1 MTSVTNT
8 TVGTTVG
15 ENDHVEYDWH
25 LESKTAEDLK
35 ERLVQ
40 LYFQLV
46 RLDGRKHKNLST
58 NYIIRNYKSLIGDT
72 MRFGGRNIV
81 SNHEHILFVSHMM
94 MLLRAMPTQT
104 RDIVSGKGE
113 RTLGYHLL
121 LSWEDIDPAYVR
133 RTVKYWVVGSGE
145 DKTIVPPG
153 SWKDIRNICSILKE
167 QNGGKT
173 DHPLIDFLLCI
184 LCDQLREDDSKEE
197 GCPISLAA
205 KWTPR
210 EKSKEFGWMFHRL
223 GVLMF
228 GEPHVASSS
237 RNSRLLRKRLASLN
251 RRIDTTEIKQCGKHW
266 ADIDF
271 THVTSVTL
279 QKQKRA
285 FSNIRRTGTFVDPK
299 TKTKRKHRHD
309 KSGTGAEGG
318 ARSTD
323 EDRILCAKHFE
334 EHVGKAEKGETK
346 VKASRTSLYDL
357 VRDAMTVCNNRHGR
371 TNYWDKASIE
381 ARTLEEQ
388 WKDNG
393 RQVHAGLPPMICMA
407 DVSGSMTCDNSTPLF
422 NCIGLSLRATEKTV
436 PAFRNKIMTFSHSP
450 TWVEFTEEQGFI
462 ERVELLSKAEWGYN
476 TNLYAGMNLIL
487 RILIEKEVPPSD
499 VENLVFAIFSD
510 MQFDTAVVI
519 PKPENLHEDEDD
531 DNDRKN
537 INKVALDNIRAK
549 FVEAGYRPPHILF
562 WNLRS
567 TYGFPAVSSDENVS
581 MVSGYSPALLN
592 VLEESGI
599 EGLKGQTPFAMV
611 SKILENPR
619 FTV

>member
-1 MTSVTNT
+1 MDT
-8 TVGTTVG
+8 TPTVPLSIG
-15 ENDHVEYDWH
+15 ENDHLEYDWH

-35 ERLVQ
+35 ERIVQ

-46 RLDGRKHKNLST
+46 RLDGRKHKNLSE
-58 NYIIRNYKSLIGDT
+58 NFIIRNYNSLIRDT
-72 MRFGGRNIV
+72 MLFGGRNLV
-81 SNHEHILFVSHMM
+81 SNPEHILFVSHMM

-104 RDIVSGKGE
+104 RDILSGKGE

-133 RTVKYWVVGSGE
+133 RTVKYWLIGSPSSG
-145 DKTIVPPG
+145 KIPPG
-153 SWKDIRNICSILKE
+153 SWKDVRNICSILRE
-167 QNGGKT
+167 QNEGKT
-173 DHPLIDFLLCI
+173 DHSLIHFLISI

-210 EKSKEFGWMFHRL
+210 EKSKEFGWIFHRL
-223 GVLMF
+223 GVMMF
-228 GEPHVASSS
+228 GEPYNPSSS

-251 RRIDTTEIKQCGKHW
+251 RRIDTTEIKQCDKHW
-266 ADIDF
+266 AEIDF
-271 THVTSVTL
+271 THVTSITL

-285 FSNIRRTGTFVDPK
+285 FANIRRTGTFVDPK
-299 TKTKRKHRHD
+299 TKRKRRCNNSRD
-309 KSGTGAEGG
+309 GSGSGSEGG
-318 ARSTD
+318 VRSTD

-334 EHVGKAEKGETK
+334 EHVGKAEKGETQ

-357 VRDAMTVCNNRHGR
+357 VRDAMTICNNRHGLSNR
-371 TNYWDKASIE
+371 WNKASIE

-436 PAFRNKIMTFSHSP
+436 PAFRNKIMTFTHSP
-450 TWVEFTEEQGFI
+450 SWVEFTEEQGFI

-476 TNLYAGMNLIL
+476 TNLYAGMDLIL

-510 MQFDTAVVI
+510 MQFDAAVVI
-519 PKPENLHEDEDD
+519 PKPENLDDD

-537 INKVALDNIRAK
+537 INRVALDNIRAK

-567 TYGFPAVSSDENVS
+567 THGFPAVSSDENVS
-581 MVSGYSPALLN
+581 MVSGYSPVLLN
-592 VLEESGI
+592 VLEELGI

-619 FTV
+619 YTA

>member
-1 MTSVTNT
+1 MTSVTDT
-8 TVGTTVG
+8 TLGATVGATVGTTVG
-15 ENDHVEYDWH
+15 ENEHLEYDWH

-58 NYIIRNYKSLIGDT
+58 NYIIRNYKSLICDT

-133 RTVKYWVVGSGE
+133 RTVKYWVVGSRE

-210 EKSKEFGWMFHRL
+210 EKSKEFGWIFHRL

-228 GEPHVASSS
+228 GEPHVASST

-285 FSNIRRTGTFVDPK
+285 FANIRRA
-299 TKTKRKHRHD
+299 
-309 KSGTGAEGG
+309 KSASASASSSEGNI
-318 ARSTD
+318 RYID

-334 EHVGKAEKGETK
+334 EHVGKAEKGQTK

-357 VRDAMTVCNNRHGR
+357 VRDAMAIDISHR
-371 TNYWDKASIE
+371 DKSCIE

-407 DVSGSMTCDNSTPLF
+407 DVSGSMICDNSTPLF

-436 PAFRNKIMTFSHSP
+436 PAFRNKIMTFSQSP

-462 ERVELLSKAEWGYN
+462 DRVKLLSKAEWGYN
-476 TNLYAGMNLIL
+476 TNLYAGMDLIL

-519 PKPENLHEDEDD
+519 PKPENLDEDD
-531 DNDRKN
+531 DAPKN
-537 INKVALDNIRAK
+537 INKVAFDNIRAK

-567 TYGFPAVSSDENVS
+567 THGFPAVSSDENVT
-581 MVSGYSPALLN
+581 MVSGYSPVLLN
-592 VLEESGI
+592 ILEESGI